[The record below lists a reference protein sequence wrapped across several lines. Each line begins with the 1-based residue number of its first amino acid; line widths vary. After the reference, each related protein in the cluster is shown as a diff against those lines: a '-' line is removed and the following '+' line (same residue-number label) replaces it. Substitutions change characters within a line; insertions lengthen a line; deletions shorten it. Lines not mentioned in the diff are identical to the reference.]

1 MEKSNL
7 VDELLKKYG
16 NEDMAVKKNTVSNK
30 PCRFDYFV
38 DAFENSTND
47 NGYYE
52 DGYKTALN
60 RYMDKARVN
69 RNNLQIVEK
78 TLKQELSQYNIT
90 SNASMY
96 SQGYLD
102 GLHMLEK
109 ALKKSK
115 KEMMDII
122 NNTIMNA

>member
-1 MEKSNL
+1 MEKNNL

-16 NEDMAVKKNTVSNK
+16 SEDIVSKKNIVSHK

-38 DAFENSTND
+38 DALEDSKND

-60 RYMDKARVN
+60 RYLDKAKVN
-69 RNNLQIVEK
+69 HNNLQIVEK
-78 TLKQELSQYNIT
+78 TLKQELSQYRIT
-90 SNASMY
+90 SSSSIY

-102 GLHMLEK
+102 GLRMLEK
-109 ALKKSK
+109 ALQKSK

-122 NNTIMNA
+122 NDTIMNA